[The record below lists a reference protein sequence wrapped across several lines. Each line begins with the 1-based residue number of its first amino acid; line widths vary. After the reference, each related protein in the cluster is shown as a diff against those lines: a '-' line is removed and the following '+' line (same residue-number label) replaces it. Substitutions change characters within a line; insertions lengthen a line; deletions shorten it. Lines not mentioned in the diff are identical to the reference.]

1 MKSEHFRILVE
12 TVELGDFSKA
22 AEKLFVTK
30 SAISRRI
37 QFLEEHY
44 GYPLIDRSGPVLMP
58 TEAGRIVMETANK
71 MLALENELIQ
81 NLHEFEHKQSIH
93 FCCTPA
99 FGIAYLPELMKHFL
113 LLHSGTSE
121 LIFSFELP
129 DTVVEGLREGIYQA
143 GVIEHFESYDLH
155 EFDTFKLPDD
165 ELLFV
170 TSPLLGI
177 EDQEVTIDQLT
188 SYDLYIRKE
197 GCCSNKLLVHNLK
210 NHGRCC
216 TEFARTIICDDL
228 HFIINTVSEG
238 NGTTFVSRSL
248 VELQLRQGSLR
259 EHRVAGFSH
268 NHHRTLIVS
277 KNSPAHALLNNFV
290 SELIEM
296 FEQIP

>member
-37 QFLEEHY
+37 HFLEEHC

-177 EDQEVTIDQLT
+177 QDQEVTIDQLT

-277 KNSPAHALLNNFV
+277 KNYPANMSLRDFV
-290 SELIEM
+290 SELVEM
-296 FEQIP
+296 FG